1 MREIPKKNYIIMFII
16 VVSVVLLTHISCNIY
31 NTKYR
36 KTSILTS
43 YLSEIKMKDLDTYL
57 MEKPNSIIYI
67 SSNSVTNNEQELK
80 LKDKL
85 IELNITD
92 YIVYLNIDNKD
103 NLKKF
108 NQKFN
113 SNIKID
119 KLPIIVIIEDNK
131 ITKEYSV
138 DSVDLIEM
146 VGVK

>member
-16 VVSVVLLTHISCNIY
+16 VVSVVLLTLISCNIY

-36 KTSILTS
+36 KTSILTN
-43 YLSEIKMKDLDTYL
+43 YISEIKMKDLDTYL

-67 SSNSVTNNEQELK
+67 SNKSATNTEQELK

-92 YIVYLNIDNKD
+92 YIVYLNIDKTNI
-103 NLKKF
+103 KKF
-108 NQKFN
+108 NQKFK

-119 KLPIIVIIEDNK
+119 ELPIIVIIEDNK
-131 ITKEYSV
+131 ITKEYSI
-138 DSVDLIEM
+138 DSIDLIEM

>member
-1 MREIPKKNYIIMFII
+1 MREIPKKNYIIMLII
-16 VVSVVLLTHISCNIY
+16 AVSVVLLTLISCDIY

-67 SSNSVTNNEQELK
+67 SNKSATNTEQELK

-92 YIVYLNIDNKD
+92 YIVYLNIDKTNI
-103 NLKKF
+103 KKF
-108 NQKFN
+108 NKKFK

-119 KLPIIVIIEDNK
+119 ELPIIVIIEDNK
-131 ITKEYSV
+131 ITKEYSI
-138 DSVDLIEM
+138 DSIDLIEI
-146 VGVK
+146 GEIKW

>member
-1 MREIPKKNYIIMFII
+1 MREIPKKNYIIMLII
-16 VVSVVLLTHISCNIY
+16 AVSVVLLTLISCNIY

-36 KTSILTS
+36 KTSILTN
-43 YLSEIKMKDLDTYL
+43 YISEIKMKDLDTYL

-67 SSNSVTNNEQELK
+67 SNKSVNNTEQELK

-92 YIVYLNIDNKD
+92 YIVYLNIDKTNI
-103 NLKKF
+103 KKF
-108 NQKFN
+108 NQKFK

-119 KLPIIVIIEDNK
+119 ELPIIVIIEDNK
-131 ITKEYSV
+131 ITKEYSI
-138 DSVDLIEM
+138 DSIDLIEM